1 MARLNTRKALG
12 LLPVLA
18 LAVTTAGCAQEID
31 TGGATKAGDQIKYVK
46 PDTLTTCTHLPYAP
60 FQFKEGDKT
69 VGFDVELVDEVAKDL
84 GVKQEIFDTPFEGI
98 ESGQA
103 FNTAQCDV
111 AAAAMTI
118 TDTRKTVMD
127 FSDPYFDA
135 KQVLLVKSGAGL
147 DSLDKLRGKTLG
159 VQLGTTGEEYAEKN
173 KEQFGY
179 QIRQY
184 EDLGLLQNAV
194 KTGGVEAGINDNGVN
209 LDFVRKNPDTQVT
222 QNFDTGEV
230 YGIGVRKGNEALRA
244 KVNESLAKVKSSGK
258 YDELYQKWFGT
269 TPPAQS

>member
-1 MARLNTRKALG
+1 MARRYTFRTLA
-12 LLPVLA
+12 LLPALA
-18 LAVTTAGCAQEID
+18 LAVTAAGCAEEVNVGGD
-31 TGGATKAGDQIKYVK
+31 TQAGDELTFIK
-46 PDTLTTCTHLPYAP
+46 DGAITTCTHLPYAP

-69 VGFDVELVDEVAKDL
+69 VGFDVELVDEIAKDL

-98 ESGQA
+98 ESGQS
-103 FNTAQCDV
+103 FNTGQCDV

-118 TDTRKTVMD
+118 TETRQGVMD

-135 KQVLLVKSGAGL
+135 KQVLLVKTGSGL
-147 DSLDKLRGKTLG
+147 DSLEKLRGKTLG

-173 KEQFGY
+173 KEQYGY
-179 QIRQY
+179 ETRQY

-209 LDFVRKNPDTQVT
+209 LDFVKNNPDTEVT
-222 QNFDTGEV
+222 EQFDTGEQ
-230 YGIGVRKGNEALRA
+230 YGIGMRKGNAALVA

-258 YDELYQKWFGT
+258 YDEIYEKWFGT
-269 TPPAQS
+269 KPESK